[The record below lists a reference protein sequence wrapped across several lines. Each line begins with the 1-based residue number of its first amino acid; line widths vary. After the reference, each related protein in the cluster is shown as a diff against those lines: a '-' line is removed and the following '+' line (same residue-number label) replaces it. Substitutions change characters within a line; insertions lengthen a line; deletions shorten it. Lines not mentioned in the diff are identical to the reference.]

1 MAGSRLRKQALASE
15 VTIWPTRFRCV
26 VVEGPIGVGKTTL
39 ARRLAEV
46 AGSNP
51 VLEEPEKNPFLE
63 RFYQARDRYALA
75 TQLHFLFQRVGQ
87 LERLE
92 TEGILKQVRIYDFMV
107 QKDPLFAKITLDED
121 EFYLYSKIYQR
132 LVHVAPASCPD
143 LVIYL
148 QAPLPVL
155 LGRIEQ
161 RGRIFEFG
169 IDKNYL
175 QNLVDA
181 YSRYFLAYTESPL
194 LVVNAAEI
202 NFAESP
208 DDFRQLLH
216 YIQNLGPGR
225 NFYNPTMG

>member
-1 MAGSRLRKQALASE
+1 MAAAKTRKPPIPSAAA
-15 VTIWPTRFRCV
+15 TWPTRFLRV

-39 ARRLAEV
+39 ARRLSEV
-46 AGSNP
+46 VGTNP

-75 TQLHFLFQRVGQ
+75 TQLHFLFQRVEQ
-87 LERLE
+87 LDRLE
-92 TEGILKQVRIYDFMV
+92 IEEVSGQVRIYDFMV
-107 QKDPLFAKITLDED
+107 QKDPLFAQITLDED
-121 EFYLYSKIYQR
+121 EFYLYKKIYQR
-132 LVHVAPASCPD
+132 LACAAPEPD

-155 LGRIEQ
+155 LERIEQ

-175 QNLVDA
+175 QNLAEA
-181 YSRYFLAYTESPL
+181 YSRYFLAYAESPL

-202 NFAESP
+202 NFAENNE
-208 DDFRQLLH
+208 DFQLLLQ

-225 NFYNPTMG
+225 NFYNPTLG

>member
-1 MAGSRLRKQALASE
+1 MTNKQTYPAAAA
-15 VTIWPTRFRCV
+15 WPPRFRRV

-39 ARRLAEV
+39 VRRLAEV
-46 AGSNP
+46 VGSSP

-75 TQLHFLFQRVGQ
+75 TQLQFLFQRVEQ
-87 LERLE
+87 LNRLE
-92 TEGILKQVRIYDFMV
+92 ISESAEQIRIQDFMV
-107 QKDPLFAKITLDED
+107 QKDPLFAQITLDDD
-121 EFYLYSKIYQR
+121 EYRLYQKIYQQQIQA
-132 LVHVAPASCPD
+132 VPAAD

-155 LGRIEQ
+155 MERIEQ

-175 QNLVDA
+175 QQLVEA
-181 YSRYFLAYTESPL
+181 YSRYFLTYAESPL
-194 LVVNAAEI
+194 LVVNAAGI
-202 NFAESP
+202 NFAENT
-208 DDFRQLLH
+208 DDFHLLLS